1 MVPFAANLLA
11 DEPDWSL
18 GVRFSVRRGPRT
30 DTIWIAC
37 EEVLGQSTLVLPLLR
52 QIYGLIDSRPIGRGE
67 RATGG
72 VGPLGLTEC
81 LKEIGKTM
89 VGA

>member
-1 MVPFAANLLA
+1 MG
-11 DEPDWSL
+11 SL
-18 GVRFSVRRGPRT
+18 NPM
-30 DTIWIAC
+30 
-37 EEVLGQSTLVLPLLR
+37 LR

-67 RATGG
+67 RTPGG

-81 LKEIGKTM
+81 LKERGKKM

>member
-11 DEPDWSL
+11 DELDWSS
-18 GVRFSVRRGPRT
+18 GVRLN
-30 DTIWIAC
+30 TIWIAC
-37 EEVLGQSTLVLPLLR
+37 EEVLGQSTLVLP

-67 RATGG
+67 LATGG

-81 LKEIGKTM
+81 LKERG
-89 VGA
+89 

>member
-1 MVPFAANLLA
+1 MERWAQQ
-11 DEPDWSL
+11 
-18 GVRFSVRRGPRT
+18 RRRGK
-30 DTIWIAC
+30 I
-37 EEVLGQSTLVLPLLR
+37 GKNMLLR

-81 LKEIGKTM
+81 LKERGKKM